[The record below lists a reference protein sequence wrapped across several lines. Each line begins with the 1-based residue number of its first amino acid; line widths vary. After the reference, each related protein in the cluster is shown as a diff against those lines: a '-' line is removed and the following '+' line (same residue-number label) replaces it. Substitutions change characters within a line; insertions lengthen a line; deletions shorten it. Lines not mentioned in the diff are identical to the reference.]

1 MEHFYRRSLV
11 KKRFAKFRAS
21 AQGSNCDIQASPRM
35 LAQRNSFLECSR
47 EISEIA
53 FEACSPHFPTAR
65 NFANRFPTRQ
75 PRFHMPRSQGPA
87 SPGSRYQKAES
98 QPAQDPDT
106 RKSRASQ
113 HVPDSKKSPGSRCQE
128 FKGRPA
134 QIPAARKSGGSQPK
148 FLVPI
153 PNLAQIWLRS
163 EADLDQIWT
172 RSALD
177 LAHAWTRSGAGL
189 AQIWSRS
196 GSDLE

>member
-1 MEHFYRRSLV
+1 MISAFPHRAEFRKSFSHAPAQVPHTTKS
-11 KKRFAKFRAS
+11 RAS
-21 AQGSNCDIQASPRM
+21 
-35 LAQRNSFLECSR
+35 
-47 EISEIA
+47 
-53 FEACSPHFPTAR
+53 
-65 NFANRFPTRQ
+65 Q
-75 PRFHMPRSQGPA
+75 PRFQLPESRKPA
-87 SPGSRYQKAES
+87 SPGSRNQEVKG
-98 QPAQDPDT
+98 QPV
-106 RKSRASQ
+106 